1 MLTLPNTTERE
12 LAMALKSTTAMLGV
26 AGALLATCLVSSPLA
41 AADAPPNCSP
51 ADMAG
56 IASGVAASASAYL
69 FTHPD
74 LNDFYA
80 SLRGRPQEE
89 VADAVR
95 KYFADNPQ
103 QHNDIRGIRAP
114 LTDFRERC
122 GLTDPDRGLLGQS

>member
-1 MLTLPNTTERE
+1 
-12 LAMALKSTTAMLGV
+12 MALTAKSARRALPLLGA
-26 AGALLATCLVSSPLA
+26 AGALLATALVSSPLA
-41 AADAPPNCSP
+41 AADTPPNCSP

-74 LNDFYA
+74 VNDFYA
-80 SLRGRPQEE
+80 SLRGRPRDE

-103 QHNDIRGIRAP
+103 AHNDLRGIRQP
-114 LTDFRERC
+114 LVDFRSRC
-122 GLTDPDRGLLGQS
+122 GLPEADQGLMGQ